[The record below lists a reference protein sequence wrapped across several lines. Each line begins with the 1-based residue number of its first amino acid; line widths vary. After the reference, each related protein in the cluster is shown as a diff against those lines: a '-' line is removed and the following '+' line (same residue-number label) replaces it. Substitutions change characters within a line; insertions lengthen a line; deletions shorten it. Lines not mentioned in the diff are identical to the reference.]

1 MIDMN
6 VVRRL
11 AGALA
16 IAALVLGLP
25 QLSGL
30 I

>member
-1 MIDMN
+1 MIDLN
-6 VVRRL
+6 VMTRL

>member
-1 MIDMN
+1 MITRP
-6 VVRRL
+6 VLARL

-16 IAALVLGLP
+16 VAALVLGLP

>member
-1 MIDMN
+1 MIDLN
-6 VVRRL
+6 VITRL

>member
-1 MIDMN
+1 MIGVN
-6 VVRRL
+6 VITRL